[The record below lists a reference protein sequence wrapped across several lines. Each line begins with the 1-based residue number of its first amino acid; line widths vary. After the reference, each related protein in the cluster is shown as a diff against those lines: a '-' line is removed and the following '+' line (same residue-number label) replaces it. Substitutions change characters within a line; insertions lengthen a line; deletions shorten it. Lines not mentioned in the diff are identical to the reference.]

1 MKRVIMFFICLCSFS
16 YLMAQRYVV
25 YTMVGKPSL
34 IVKEERRALKLR
46 DQLTPSSVVNIPYDA
61 KLELF
66 DEVNH
71 KQYIIKT
78 PGRASIASLLKDNR
92 NSVVALTD
100 RYFRYILSQVKGNNE
115 TIIRSCSDPAT
126 VTREEQIDSTVF
138 IKQKE

>member
-1 MKRVIMFFICLCSFS
+1 MKRVIAFFICLCSFS
-16 YLMAQRYVV
+16 FLMAQRYVV

-34 IVKEERRALKLR
+34 IVNGGQQILQLR
-46 DQLTPSSVVNIPYDA
+46 DQLTPSSVVNIPYEA

-71 KQYIIKT
+71 KQYLIKT
-78 PGRASIASLLKDNR
+78 PGRASIASFLKDNR

-100 RYFRYILSQVKGNNE
+100 RYFRYILSQVKGDNE

-126 VTREEQIDSTVF
+126 VTREEQIDSIVF
-138 IKQKE
+138 IK

>member
-1 MKRVIMFFICLCSFS
+1 MKRFIMFLLCLCSLTT
-16 YLMAQRYVV
+16 LMAQRYVV
-25 YTMVGKPSL
+25 YTMIGKPSQ
-34 IVKEERRALKLR
+34 IVKQKQRALKLR

-66 DEVNH
+66 DEENH
-71 KQYIIKT
+71 RQYIIKT
-78 PGRASIASLLKDNR
+78 PGRATIGSLLKDKR

-126 VTREEQIDSTVF
+126 VAREGQIDST
-138 IKQKE
+138 IIEK

>member
-1 MKRVIMFFICLCSFS
+1 
-16 YLMAQRYVV
+16 MAQRYVV

-34 IVKEERRALKLR
+34 IVNGGQQILQLR
-46 DQLTPSSVVNIPYDA
+46 DQLTPSSVVNIPYEA

-78 PGRASIASLLKDNR
+78 PGRASIASFLKDNR

-100 RYFRYILSQVKGNNE
+100 RYFRYILSQVKGYKE

-126 VTREEQIDSTVF
+126 VTREEQIDSIVF
-138 IKQKE
+138 IK

>member
-1 MKRVIMFFICLCSFS
+1 MKRVIAFFICLCSFS
-16 YLMAQRYVV
+16 FLMAQRYVV

-34 IVKEERRALKLR
+34 IVNGGQQILQLR
-46 DQLTPSSVVNIPYDA
+46 DQLTPSSVVNIPYEA

-71 KQYIIKT
+71 KQYLIKT

-100 RYFRYILSQVKGNNE
+100 RYFRYILSQVKGDNE

-126 VTREEQIDSTVF
+126 VTREEQIDSIVF
-138 IKQKE
+138 IK